1 MPRQYWEELVEIHA
15 SEIYIRLWRNQ
26 LSSRLLWIKV
36 VRAIAA
42 SGGVAGWAIWKGYP
56 TFWGCIIAGA
66 QLADV
71 AVQAL
76 PLSQNY
82 EGAVGLYGAL
92 VSLRIDAQDEWE
104 HIYAGKL
111 TDDDIKARCTK
122 LKKAR
127 VDAEHR
133 HFKNGFTISQE
144 LFARATAEAEKA
156 NPI

>member
-1 MPRQYWEELVEIHA
+1 VPRQYWEELVEIHA
-15 SEIYIRLWRNQ
+15 FEIYIRLWRNQ

-76 PLSQNY
+76 PERVNDFATVVSSSLSSS
-82 EGAVGLYGAL
+82 AFT
-92 VSLRIDAQDEWE
+92 LRSSFLAD
-104 HIYAGKL
+104 
-111 TDDDIKARCTK
+111 
-122 LKKAR
+122 
-127 VDAEHR
+127 
-133 HFKNGFTISQE
+133 
-144 LFARATAEAEKA
+144 
-156 NPI
+156 